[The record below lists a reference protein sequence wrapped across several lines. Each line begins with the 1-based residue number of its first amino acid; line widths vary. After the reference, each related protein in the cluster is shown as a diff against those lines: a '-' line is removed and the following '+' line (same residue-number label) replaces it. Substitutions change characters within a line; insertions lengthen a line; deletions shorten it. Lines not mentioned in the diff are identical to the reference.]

1 LVTSSSIVDRRR
13 LGARQHHT
21 PVWVRQ
27 ACRSWV
33 AGGRVG
39 RPKSSTTQTVTASGN
54 QLLLL
59 LLLLHLLRGRGRRGD
74 GAWQGPVTGRA
85 SGRGRGRCSLCGS
98 RWARRGFSISACQGP
113 SGSLV
118 QKGIPVLCL
127 AWRVRRALAP
137 VANCTPPCLGAGNML
152 AAAISGG
159 ACGEHLSHRSHL
171 SCNGSQV
178 SVMQH
183 SHKPLERLTQC

>member
-1 LVTSSSIVDRRR
+1 MTSSSIVDRRR

-98 RWARRGFSISACQGP
+98 RWARRGFSISARRGAVRIRIGLLTDVPIGIITICPCTKKYVCKNAFSGVRKGP
-113 SGSLV
+113 PGR
-118 QKGIPVLCL
+118 PVL
-127 AWRVRRALAP
+127 R
-137 VANCTPPCLGAGNML
+137 
-152 AAAISGG
+152 
-159 ACGEHLSHRSHL
+159 
-171 SCNGSQV
+171 
-178 SVMQH
+178 
-183 SHKPLERLTQC
+183 TQRNF